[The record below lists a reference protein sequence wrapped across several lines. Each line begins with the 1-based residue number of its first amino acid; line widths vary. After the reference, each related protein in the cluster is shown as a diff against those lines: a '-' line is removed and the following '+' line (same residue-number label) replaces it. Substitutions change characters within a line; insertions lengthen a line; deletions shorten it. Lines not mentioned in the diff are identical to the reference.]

1 MSDPEA
7 IRIKRIVEEVCRLM
21 SLNPADIHIRI
32 PEEVSSS
39 DDEAFEQIK
48 RALLKE
54 FVADIN
60 NKLTLPLTTLK
71 NLSDKKTVDGKLI
84 GLSAKELEK
93 AIELLKK
100 LNEHLE

>member
-1 MSDPEA
+1 MNDPEE
-7 IRIKRIVEEVCRLM
+7 IRIRKIVEEVCRLM
-21 SLNPADIHIRI
+21 SLNPADLHIKI

-48 RALLKE
+48 QALLKE

-60 NKLTLPLTTLK
+60 NKLTLPMTTLK
-71 NLSDKKTVDGKLI
+71 NLSGKKTVDGKLI
-84 GLSAKELEK
+84 NLSVKELEK

-100 LNEHLE
+100 LNEHLQ

>member
-1 MSDPEA
+1 MDDPEE
-7 IRIKRIVEEVCRLM
+7 IRIKKIVEDVCRIM
-21 SLNPADIHIRI
+21 SLNPADIHVKI

-48 RALLKE
+48 NALLKE
-54 FVADIN
+54 FIADIN

-71 NLSDKKTVDGKLI
+71 KLSKKEPVDGKLI
-84 GLSAKELEK
+84 GLSVKELEK

>member
-1 MSDPEA
+1 MDDPEE
-7 IRIKRIVEEVCRLM
+7 IRIKKIVEDVCRIM
-21 SLNPADIHIRI
+21 SLNPADIHVKI

-48 RALLKE
+48 NALLKE
-54 FVADIN
+54 FIADIN

-71 NLSDKKTVDGKLI
+71 KLSKKETVDEKLI
-84 GLSAKELEK
+84 GLSVKELEK

>member
-7 IRIKRIVEEVCRLM
+7 IRIKKIVEEVCRLM